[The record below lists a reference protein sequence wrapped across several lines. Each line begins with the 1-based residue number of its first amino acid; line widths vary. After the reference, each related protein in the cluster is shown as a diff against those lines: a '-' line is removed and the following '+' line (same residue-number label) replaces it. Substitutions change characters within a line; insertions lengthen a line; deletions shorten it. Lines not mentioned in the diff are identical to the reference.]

1 MMTLLHEV
9 PDGKEEF
16 AITNNVKEVN
26 ATVIKLTKVLAAGKL
41 STQHSD
47 SCCYLFMELKD
58 GSSDGGW
65 FQSNR

>member
-1 MMTLLHEV
+1 MTLLQEV
-9 PDGKEEF
+9 PDGKEE
-16 AITNNVKEVN
+16 
-26 ATVIKLTKVLAAGKL
+26 LTQVLAAGKL

-47 SCCYLFMELKD
+47 SCCYLFMEVKD